1 MVRSDM
7 GNQEQYTDAEIA
19 ALPPIIGIEQAAR
32 VLGCCGRTITRMCE
46 GGVLKHCKAGNRY
59 RINRDSLLAYAGL
72 DVKQDDAALKEI
84 MIG

>member
-7 GNQEQYTDAEIA
+7 GNQKQYTDAEIA
-19 ALPPIIGIEQAAR
+19 ALPPIIRIEQAAC
-32 VLGCCGRTITRMCE
+32 VLGCSGRTVIRMCE
-46 GGVLKHCKAGNRY
+46 DGKLRHCRAGNRY
-59 RINRDSLLAYAGL
+59 RINRDYLLAYAGL

>member
-1 MVRSDM
+1 M
-7 GNQEQYTDAEIA
+7 GNLKQYTDAEIA
-19 ALPPIIGIEQAAR
+19 ALPPIISIEQAAR
-32 VLGCCGRTITRMCE
+32 VLGCCRRTITRMCE

-72 DVKQDDAALKEI
+72 DVKQDEAMLKEI